1 MPVGILLAG
10 GLGNRI
16 GRDKAGLPWGE
27 SDLLHAIL
35 EQMGQVCS
43 ERIVVMNR
51 AWTPDIAGVTVVPDI
66 IPQCGPLSGIHA
78 GLSACREPYAFV
90 TACDMPFLSPPA
102 VEYLLSLAGDWDAVL
117 PGRGQELEPLF
128 AVYNRRCIEPIEG
141 LLRQGT
147 RKLQRLLP
155 LIRHRLVDP
164 DEFRRFDPQLKLF
177 YNINTPEDYQ
187 AARNER

>member
-1 MPVGILLAG
+1 MPVGIVLAG

-27 SDLLHAIL
+27 SDLLHVIL
-35 EQMGQVCS
+35 EQMGQVCQ

-51 AWTPDIAGVTVVPDI
+51 VWTPDIAGVTVVPDI

-90 TACDMPFLSPPA
+90 TACDMPFLSPQA
-102 VEYLLSLAGDWDAVL
+102 VEYLLSLANDWDAVL

-155 LIRHRLVDP
+155 LIRHRLVDQ

-187 AARNER
+187 AARNEP